1 MFYNAEGRLVSV
13 PSSWT
18 NIDEADLFAQAAADC
33 SWFRTDDLRRLR
45 ALVDELTIQV
55 ANHVK

>member
-1 MFYNAEGRLVSV
+1 MFYNAKGELVSV
-13 PSSWT
+13 PVSWT
-18 NIDEADLFAQAAADC
+18 NIDEADPFAQVAAGS

-45 ALVDELTIQV
+45 ALVDELTILA